1 MIPIITIYDSEDET
15 LDEASTS
22 EDDTS
27 KDGSNSDSME
37 DLCESCIA
45 SLHCMGIMFNEAL

>member
-15 LDEASTS
+15 SDEASTS

-27 KDGSNSDSME
+27 KDGSNSESME
-37 DLCESCIA
+37 DLCENCIA

>member
-15 LDEASTS
+15 WDEASTS
-22 EDDTS
+22 EDDLS
-27 KDGSNSDSME
+27 EDGSNSDPME

-45 SLHCMGIMFNEAL
+45 SLHCMGIMFNETL

>member
-22 EDDTS
+22 KDDS
-27 KDGSNSDSME
+27 SDDGSNSDSME

-45 SLHCMGIMFNEAL
+45 SLHCMGIMFNEKL